1 MAGAP
6 RGEVVGQ
13 GHKMAAGR
21 PDGDVATGA
30 AGAFAERMTDPVPL
44 TGSAKSPRTERG
56 ERTRRKILDAARTEF
71 GNRGFSETGIGD
83 ITRRA
88 KVALGTFYTY
98 FDSKEEVFRALVRD
112 MSEQVRVAVAP
123 AFAHGRGT
131 LESEEKALTA
141 FLAFVSEHQQ
151 VYRIIDE
158 AEFVD
163 PAGFRDHY
171 ETTAARIAERLEEG
185 SASGA
190 MSAPRDPLEA
200 EVRAW
205 AIMGMNVFLGL
216 RFGVWGRED
225 SAVVAEAANRLLGE
239 GLKPR

>member
-1 MAGAP
+1 MTS
-6 RGEVVGQ
+6 
-13 GHKMAAGR
+13 GR
-21 PDGDVATGA
+21 PDGDVAMVA
-30 AGAFAERMTDPVPL
+30 SDALAERMTDAAPL
-44 TGSAKSPRTERG
+44 AGSAKSPRTQRG

-71 GNRGFSETGIGD
+71 GNRGFSDTGIGD

-123 AFAHGRGT
+123 AFADGRGT
-131 LESEEKALTA
+131 LQSEEKALAA
-141 FLAFVSEHQQ
+141 FLAFVGEHQQ

-163 PAGFRDHY
+163 PAGFRSHY
-171 ETTAARIAERLEEG
+171 ESTAARIAERLEEG
-185 SASGA
+185 SATGA